1 MINITDSAAAKLKA
15 LILEHPDDPIVRISM
30 KDHSETQ
37 IKFSIVLESN
47 PQPEDEVFESNGLT
61 LAIDQH
67 TAARIGGVTV
77 DYKEPKGFSFQHP
90 EEEDE
95 IDILK
100 LINPN

>member
-1 MINITDSAAAKLKA
+1 MIHVTDAAAAKLKA

-37 IKFSIVLESN
+37 IKFSIVLDSN
-47 PQPEDEVFESNGLT
+47 PEPEDDVLESNGLT

-67 TAARIGGVTV
+67 SVARIRGVTV
-77 DYKEPKGFSFQHP
+77 DYHESKGFSFHHP
-90 EEEDE
+90 EEDE
-95 IDILK
+95 IDVLK